1 MDRISLKE
9 VIQLLFSGEPVTL
22 KVVKYD
28 ANRRKG
34 GTIRIYE
41 NVRLN
46 YAIERSE
53 LRTEEI
59 TRHDVPTKMS
69 STPVYRP
76 KPYINVI
83 LPNGDLRKIYRVLII
98 KCNNK
103 TVLI

>member
-1 MDRISLKE
+1 MERISLKE
-9 VIQLLFSGEPVTL
+9 VIQLLFSGEPCTL
-22 KVVKYD
+22 EVVKYD

-34 GTIRIYE
+34 GSIRVYE

-46 YAIERSE
+46 YSLEKSE
-53 LRTEEI
+53 IKTNDK
-59 TRHDVPTKMS
+59 TNHDIDTQMPN
-69 STPVYRP
+69 TPVYRP
-76 KPYINVI
+76 KPFINVV